1 MSAALSP
8 QDMADYVAYVA
19 KDPINQRGEASGGG
33 WGRGL
38 DPQPVETPLMLP
50 DDPQPVTSWSA
61 VRALPRAS
69 SAPWAKPSSCASNST
84 CTAPPGSSSPRKGTG
99 QSLYPHSPAPLLVLP
114 LPFPGVGSLPP
125 PCSVPA
131 NLHGLLL
138 NHEDARITTSPVLAE
153 ERTQGADRQAVTVIA
168 VILSLHG
175 GGRHF
180 CKGPGCLPASAM
192 VAGRQPRRTCEQSV
206 GRLPANLY
214 LWTQTSEFH
223 LTFTCQ
229 MQFF

>member
-1 MSAALSP
+1 M
-8 QDMADYVAYVA
+8 
-19 KDPINQRGEASGGG
+19 
-33 WGRGL
+33 
-38 DPQPVETPLMLP
+38 
-50 DDPQPVTSWSA
+50 
-61 VRALPRAS
+61 
-69 SAPWAKPSSCASNST
+69 
-84 CTAPPGSSSPRKGTG
+84 G
-99 QSLYPHSPAPLLVLP
+99 QAFELRFKQYLHSPPRVVVPPERYWPVSLSSFPSTPAGPASP
-114 LPFPGVGSLPP
+114 LPWGWILAPSLLCAPH
-125 PCSVPA
+125 
-131 NLHGLLL
+131 LHGPLL
-138 NHEDARITTSPVLAE
+138 NHEDARLTTSPVLAE
-153 ERTQGADRQAVTVIA
+153 ERTQGADQQAVTVIA

-180 CKGPGCLPASAM
+180 CKGPDCLPASAM